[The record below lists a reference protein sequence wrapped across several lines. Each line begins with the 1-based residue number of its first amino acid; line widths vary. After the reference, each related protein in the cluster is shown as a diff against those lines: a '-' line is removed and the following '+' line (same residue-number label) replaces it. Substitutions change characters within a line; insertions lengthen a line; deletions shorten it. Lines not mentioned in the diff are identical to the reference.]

1 MTIPNVL
8 TVAGSDPS
16 GGAGIQADMKTFTA
30 AGCFATSV
38 VTALTAQNTRGVTG
52 VLPTPAGFVDEQLT
66 TLLDDVRIDAVKIGM
81 LGSAEVARVVARH
94 LRGGLA
100 GVPVVL
106 DPVMVATSGDSL
118 AAEGVQEAIAELLP
132 LATVVTPNLPEAAQ
146 LTGTAQADGL
156 DAMEAQGRALVQ
168 MEAQGRALV
177 QMGARAALVKGGHL
191 AGEGPLTD
199 LLVSA
204 ETVQQFT
211 GRRVTTSN
219 THGTGCTL
227 SSALAC
233 GLARAGDDPEALAQA
248 VWQARE
254 WLTRALEDADQLR
267 VGSGKGH
274 GPVNHLT
281 PWAVVS

>member
-52 VLPTPAGFVDEQLT
+52 VLPIPADFVDEQLT

-94 LRGGLA
+94 LREGLA

-106 DPVMVATSGDSL
+106 DPVMVSTSGDSL
-118 AAEGVQEAIAELLP
+118 AAEGVQEAITELLP
-132 LATVVTPNLPEAAQ
+132 LATLVTPNLPEAAQ
-146 LTGTAQADGL
+146 LTGTAQAGGL
-156 DAMEAQGRALVQ
+156 GAMEAQGRALV
-168 MEAQGRALV
+168 G
-177 QMGARAALVKGGHL
+177 MGARAALVKGGHL
-191 AGEGPLTD
+191 PGEGPLTD
-199 LLVSA
+199 LLVTA
-204 ETVQQFT
+204 ENVQKFT
-211 GRRVTTSN
+211 GRRVVTRN

-233 GLARAGDDPEALAQA
+233 GLAQAGDDPEALAKA

-254 WLTRALEDADQLR
+254 WLTRALEDAGQLQ
-267 VGSGKGH
+267 VGSGEGH
-274 GPVNHLT
+274 GPLNHLAPWT
-281 PWAVVS
+281 PRT

>member
-52 VLPTPAGFVDEQLT
+52 VLPIPAGFVDEQLT
-66 TLLDDVRIDAVKIGM
+66 TLLDDVRIHAVKIGM

-94 LRGGLA
+94 LRERLA

-118 AAEGVQEAIAELLP
+118 AAEGVQEAITELLP
-132 LATVVTPNLPEAAQ
+132 LAALVTPNLPEAAQ
-146 LTGTAQADGL
+146 LTDTPQATGL
-156 DAMEAQGRALVQ
+156 DQ

-177 QMGARAALVKGGHL
+177 GLGARAALVKGGHL
-191 AGEGPLTD
+191 PGDGPLID
-199 LLVSA
+199 LLVTD
-204 ETVQQFT
+204 ETVQQFS
-211 GRRVTTSN
+211 GRRVVTRN

-233 GLARAGDDPEALAQA
+233 GLARTGSDEPQALARA
-248 VWQARE
+248 VEQARD
-254 WLTRALEDADQLR
+254 WLTRALERSDELQ
-267 VGSGKGH
+267 VGSGEGH

-281 PWAVVS
+281 PWEAPA